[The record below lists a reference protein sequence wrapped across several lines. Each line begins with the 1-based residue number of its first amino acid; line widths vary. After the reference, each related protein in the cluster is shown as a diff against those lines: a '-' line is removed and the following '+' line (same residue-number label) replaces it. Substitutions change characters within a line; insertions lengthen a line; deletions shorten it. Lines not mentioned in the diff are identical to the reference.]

1 MVAVWLI
8 CKDAPNYN
16 MSMGNTRRK
25 RSRVIPTR
33 EDREKGKTKTLEAQK
48 GIRKIHLPT
57 SEGRSEG

>member
-1 MVAVWLI
+1 
-8 CKDAPNYN
+8 

-33 EDREKGKTKTLEAQK
+33 EGREKGKTKTLEAQK
-48 GIRKIHLPT
+48 GRRKIHLPT